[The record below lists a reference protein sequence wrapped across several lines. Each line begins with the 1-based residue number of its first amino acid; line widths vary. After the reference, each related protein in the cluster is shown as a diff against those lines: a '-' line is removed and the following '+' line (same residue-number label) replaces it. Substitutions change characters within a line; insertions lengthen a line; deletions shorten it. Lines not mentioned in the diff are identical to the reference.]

1 MTPGRLTRDLTTAV
15 AYAAVHVDGGSSI
28 YESLERRK
36 VGVHT
41 DRSRLMTKLQTASAQ
56 VFNVYPCTT

>member
-15 AYAAVHVDGGSSI
+15 TYAAVHVVGGLSI
-28 YESLERRK
+28 YESLDWWRA
-36 VGVHT
+36 GVRT
-41 DRSRLMTKLQTASAQ
+41 DRTRLMTKVQTASAQ